1 MSILISESGSEP
13 ITTAEVKTWAKVE
26 NSDED
31 SLISSLITSCRR
43 EVESYTKNVL
53 RPQVWRTK
61 YIAET
66 IKNRFYSPRIAASSV
81 VVTVDGDTITDYLF
95 NEVTGC
101 LRLNY
106 DYSNDELIVIE
117 WTMVTALSSLAPL
130 TQALKDLV
138 TYRFYNR
145 GSYDYLPA
153 HVVSV
158 LNQYRVFNV

>member
-13 ITTAEVKTWAKVE
+13 ITTADVKTWAKVE

-66 IKNRFYSPRIAASSV
+66 VKNKFFSPRIVASSV
-81 VVTVDGDTITDYLF
+81 VVTVDGDTITGYLF
-95 NEVTGC
+95 NEITGC
-101 LRLNY
+101 LRLNT
-106 DYSNDELIVIE
+106 DYAGDELIVIE
-117 WTMVTALSSLAPL
+117 WSIETALFSLAPL

-145 GSYDYLPA
+145 GSYDLPA

>member
-66 IKNRFYSPRIAASSV
+66 IKNRFYSPRITASSV
-81 VVTVDGDTITDYLF
+81 AVTVDGDTITDYLF

-117 WTMVTALSSLAPL
+117 WTMATALSSLAPL
-130 TQALKDLV
+130 KQALLDLI

-145 GSYDYLPA
+145 GLYDMPDN
-153 HVVSV
+153 VKTI
-158 LNQYRVFNV
+158 LNMYRIFNL

>member
-1 MSILISESGSEP
+1 MSLLISETGIEP
-13 ITTAEVKTWAKVE
+13 LTTAQAKAWAKIE

-31 SLISSLITSCRR
+31 TLVLSLITSCRK
-43 EVESYTKNVL
+43 EIEAYTKNVL

-117 WTMVTALSSLAPL
+117 WTMATALSSLAPL

-145 GSYDYLPA
+145 GLYDMPDN
-153 HVVSV
+153 VKTI
-158 LNQYRVFNV
+158 LNMYRIFNL

>member
-13 ITTAEVKTWAKVE
+13 ITTADVKAWAKVE

-31 SLISSLITSCRR
+31 SLISSLIASCRR

-117 WTMVTALSSLAPL
+117 WTMATALSSLAPL

-145 GSYDYLPA
+145 GSYDLPA
-153 HVVSV
+153 NVVSV

>member
-1 MSILISESGSEP
+1 MSLLISETGIEP
-13 ITTAEVKTWAKVE
+13 LTTAQAKAWAKIE

-31 SLISSLITSCRR
+31 TLVLSLITSCRK
-43 EVESYTKNVL
+43 EIEAYTKNVL

-117 WTMVTALSSLAPL
+117 WTMATALSSLAPL

-145 GSYDYLPA
+145 GSYDLPA
-153 HVVSV
+153 NVVSV

>member
-43 EVESYTKNVL
+43 EIESYTKNVL
-53 RPQVWRTK
+53 RPQVWRSK

-66 IKNRFYSPRIAASSV
+66 IKNRFYSPRITASSV
-81 VVTVDGDTITDYLF
+81 AVTVDGDTITDYLF

-117 WTMVTALSSLAPL
+117 WTMATALSSLAPL
-130 TQALKDLV
+130 KQALLDLI

-145 GSYDYLPA
+145 GLYDMPDN
-153 HVVSV
+153 VKTI
-158 LNQYRVFNV
+158 LNTYRIFNL

>member
-43 EVESYTKNVL
+43 EIESFTKCVL

-66 IKNRFYSPRIAASSV
+66 IKNRFYSPRITASSV

-117 WTMVTALSSLAPL
+117 WTMATALSSLAPL
-130 TQALKDLV
+130 KQALLDLI

-145 GSYDYLPA
+145 GLYDMPDN
-153 HVVSV
+153 VKTI
-158 LNQYRVFNV
+158 LNMYRIFNL

>member
-43 EVESYTKNVL
+43 EIESYTKNVL

-66 IKNRFYSPRIAASSV
+66 IKNRFYSPRITASSV
-81 VVTVDGDTITDYLF
+81 AVTVDGDTITDYLF

-117 WTMVTALSSLAPL
+117 WTMATALSSLAPL
-130 TQALKDLV
+130 KQALLDLI

-145 GSYDYLPA
+145 GLYDMPDN
-153 HVVSV
+153 VKTI
-158 LNQYRVFNV
+158 LNMYRIFNL

>member
-1 MSILISESGSEP
+1 MSFIVSESGSEP
-13 ITTAEVKTWAKVE
+13 LLLADVKTWAKVE
-26 NSDED
+26 NDDED
-31 SLISSLITSCRR
+31 TLITSLITSCRR
-43 EVESYTKNVL
+43 EIESFTKCVL

-117 WTMVTALSSLAPL
+117 WTMATALSSLAPL

-145 GSYDYLPA
+145 GSYDLPA
-153 HVVSV
+153 NVVSV

>member
-43 EVESYTKNVL
+43 EVESFTKNVL
-53 RPQVWRTK
+53 RAQMWQTTHTATDGK
-61 YIAET
+61 YV
-66 IKNRFYSPRIAASSV
+66 FYSPRVTASSV
-81 VVTVDGDTITDYLF
+81 TITIDDEAYTDYTLT
-95 NEVTGC
+95 NGR
-101 LRLNY
+101 LRLCSQYYGGEEIIINW
-106 DYSNDELIVIE
+106 SIVTSLE
-117 WTMVTALSSLAPL
+117 SLAPL
-130 TQALKDLV
+130 KQALLDLI

-145 GSYDYLPA
+145 GSYDLPA